1 MYLTKHVFKSFSIEI
16 SVGILY
22 FVFQYSFVGIVFTVN
37 QSIYETTKFLFE
49 LWSLQSFIIMKCWKI
64 INDSTAPFKSSNRLQ
79 KNTPTASFLHSS
91 SLPRSSLWRATLVP
105 SCNKKKSSFFFC
117 LRRYFLK
124 RLSVSSSVLFS
135 FLQFLTFSRHS
146 SIHFPLHLSLRR
158 QKVNEM
164 KKCVSHHERNLLLF
178 YLHFFVG
185 VRRMFLRVSPIVGHA
200 QSSCN
205 LNATMIQHVMPLFDA
220 PLFVSKSYMPQNRL
234 VFPPGTATY
243 DNLSCVHTLAT
254 RCVPCVDRRHFFL
267 LNSNFFFAGIVY
279 ITYLLT

>member
-135 FLQFLTFSRHS
+135 FLQFLTFSHHLLSIFLFTCLLDVRKLMRWRNAYHTMNEIFSYFICIFLSECVECFYVSLLS
-146 SIHFPLHLSLRR
+146 SAMLSLHVIWMRPWS
-158 QKVNEM
+158 NTSCLCLM
-164 KKCVSHHERNLLLF
+164 LLCLS
-178 YLHFFVG
+178 L
-185 VRRMFLRVSPIVGHA
+185 SPTCRKI
-200 QSSCN
+200 
-205 LNATMIQHVMPLFDA
+205 D
-220 PLFVSKSYMPQNRL
+220 
-234 VFPPGTATY
+234 
-243 DNLSCVHTLAT
+243 
-254 RCVPCVDRRHFFL
+254 
-267 LNSNFFFAGIVY
+267 
-279 ITYLLT
+279 